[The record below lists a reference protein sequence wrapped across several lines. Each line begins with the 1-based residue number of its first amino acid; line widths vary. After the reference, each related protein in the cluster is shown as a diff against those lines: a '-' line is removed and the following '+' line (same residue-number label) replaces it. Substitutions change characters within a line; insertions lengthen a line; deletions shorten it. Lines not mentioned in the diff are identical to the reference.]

1 MQIVC
6 WGSLQNSFQTKAQL
20 LVIRQVM
27 TSFQM
32 KLVAAMMLA
41 KLVAKMVA
49 SLVRK
54 VVARMAS
61 HCRNVWG
68 RLPKMVKLVRAIKSE
83 DWWQVQQLAEEYSYN

>member
-6 WGSLQNSFQTKAQL
+6 RGSLQNSFQTKAQL

-27 TSFQM
+27 TSFQK

-41 KLVAKMVA
+41 KLVAKMV
-49 SLVRK
+49 SQWQGGLVRK

-61 HCRNVWG
+61 HCRNVGSGYQRW
-68 RLPKMVKLVRAIKSE
+68 
-83 DWWQVQQLAEEYSYN
+83 